1 MRKQSPSTKREPT
14 IALINVVFLMLIFFL
29 IAGTVAPSLDQDIT
43 LIRTKDID
51 LTSPPE
57 GLVILPDG
65 TLLAQ
70 GKLVPNVEA
79 FVATLQGMDF
89 KSVRLIPDQTLPA
102 ADLLRIGAALRRGGV
117 KTVLVASER
126 VLE

>member
-1 MRKQSPSTKREPT
+1 
-14 IALINVVFLMLIFFL
+14 MLIFFL

-89 KSVRLIPDQTLPA
+89 ESVRLIPDQTLPA